1 MVGLG
6 PGLVSCRSK
15 GQELFTSGG
24 SRSGSKKEVTPNLT
38 KKTLDAIRQLW
49 SSGQLSLAQKTKLI
63 YSVVRSTKEEEVS
76 EVRIAKLTSGQGE
89 YVRKLVT
96 RKGSAN

>member
-1 MVGLG
+1 MYYIYFGHLSLTPHYVWCIF
-6 PGLVSCRSK
+6 SRSK
-15 GQELFTSGG
+15 GQELFSSGG
-24 SRSGSKKEVTPNLT
+24 SRSGSKKDATVNLT

-76 EVRIAKLTSGQGE
+76 EVSRRT
-89 YVRKLVT
+89 
-96 RKGSAN
+96 